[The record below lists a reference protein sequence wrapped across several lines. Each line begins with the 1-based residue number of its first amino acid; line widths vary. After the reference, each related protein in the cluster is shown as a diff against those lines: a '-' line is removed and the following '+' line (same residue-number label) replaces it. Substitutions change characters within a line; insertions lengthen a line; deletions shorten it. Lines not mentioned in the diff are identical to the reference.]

1 MKYSWKK
8 CKLVSCVKKA
18 KIIFCSMQCSRK
30 YHNELWSSKVA
41 LQAKEDRGVSRR
53 IACIG
58 INCRGEKMFM
68 SHSKFDRVCS
78 ACQKVQNGMDMSY
91 VFSSNSRTSKV
102 GR

>member
-30 YHNELWSSKVA
+30 YHNELWNSKVA

-78 ACQKVQNGMDMSY
+78 KCQRQQNSMDGLY
-91 VFSSNSRTSKV
+91 TFSPVVRVHRS